1 METLY
6 ALDFVSLLLSKET
19 PRQAEISMS
28 QHLRQSVP
36 IGSLGVGI
44 IRQPQPSGTEKRDAK
59 LVSQG
64 WKLQGLTSAA
74 DSLLRSATR
83 LEIEMEQET
92 RYWEQVL
99 AVKEQGWSICRL
111 PRDRHTLGVRYGFA
125 EGKHQHVS
133 SFAVY
138 TDCIIRQ
145 LLLSSGIVAWPL
157 SAGTRTATWP
167 STKALPPR
175 IPKLSGSGSRR
186 KT

>member
-6 ALDFVSLLLSKET
+6 ALDFVSLVLSKDT

-36 IGSLGVGI
+36 IGSLGASI
-44 IRQPQPSGTEKRDAK
+44 IRQPQLSEKEKTDEE

-83 LEIEMEQET
+83 LEEEMEQET
-92 RYWEQVL
+92 KYWEQVL

-111 PRDRHTLGVRYGFA
+111 PRERHTLGVRYGFA
-125 EGKHQHVS
+125 EGKR
-133 SFAVY
+133 
-138 TDCIIRQ
+138 C
-145 LLLSSGIVAWPL
+145 
-157 SAGTRTATWP
+157 
-167 STKALPPR
+167 
-175 IPKLSGSGSRR
+175 
-186 KT
+186 